1 MVYTC
6 LERSHLW
13 TYEALVALCRWSLCS
28 CAVLRSIR
36 TYFQVNSMSSRYY
49 GDEKQADVHY
59 AVYLKKVNYHGGE
72 GYPLKNADLF
82 ANCAAGKSRLNIL
95 RYNWLQAWSD
105 RDFDDDRLEWETI
118 KIRVIKAATLQ
129 KWVLD
134 MVLMEDDC
142 ARGYLFELFFE
153 TYRAVA
159 KSIDVLN
166 VILTDLH
173 SLLKDKG
180 SLKRSAQLQWKF
192 QTWCTILRRWLT
204 RYPED
209 FNEHPSYTCLN
220 KLIDFSRD
228 HRNLLDFLG
237 DKAAAVRSHFA
248 REAGQSP
255 TCWIDSGLISRTM
268 LDYVA
273 NGSVSCYLDLTHA
286 DPLYIAEQ
294 LTCTDAELFEK
305 LICYQCQSC
314 FWSQRNKSNSSGDC
328 VNTVRATVDQFNAV
342 TRRVVSSVVYNIHE
356 KSYYRAK
363 IVSTWILVAQE
374 LRILKNFSSLK
385 AVITALQSEAVFR
398 LRNVWSLVPSELI
411 DCFEELAQIFR
422 EEDNNAEFRRL
433 LMQEGTSKTAAGSR
447 MSRLKRSKPKRY
459 RRTASSDMLEVQ
471 GTVPY
476 LGTFLTDLTMIDSAF
491 PDFTPEGLINVDK
504 RRREYDIIGQLK
516 IIQKNARYYRIES
529 DPKFR
534 VWFRS
539 LPDLSEKL
547 CYDLSCC
554 IEMPKDSTSDAA
566 AKSMSQFYV
575 DNHCDMVGPYS
586 PSKSA
591 VLTSF
596 ATDRCNQLL
605 SAVRLRDRSV
615 FYQPLRDLDC
625 IDSDQGHLS
634 VNGDQNNTLNG
645 SSNTSGS
652 AYSHSGLSAAV
663 DDCYIVKVTL
673 DKTLQAG
680 SNYETL
686 YKSVKLENSDRT
698 RDLIRKA
705 LVKHGVQSNT
715 DQFSIAQILPN
726 GKRLELPDRVNAF
739 YAVSPCNP
747 MTFILRRK
755 EISSSQGADVSSCG
769 SCNELKSLHVD
780 TKNKIADRNTLKV
793 FGLTSRSE
801 SD

>member
-1 MVYTC
+1 
-6 LERSHLW
+6 
-13 TYEALVALCRWSLCS
+13 
-28 CAVLRSIR
+28 
-36 TYFQVNSMSSRYY
+36 MSSRYY
-49 GDEKQADVHY
+49 GDEKQPDVHY
-59 AVYLKKVNYHGGE
+59 AVYLKKVNYHSGE
-72 GYPLKNADLF
+72 GLKNADLF

-118 KIRVIKAATLQ
+118 KVRVIKAATLQ

-134 MVLMEDDC
+134 MVIMEDDC

-159 KSIDVLN
+159 KPIDVLSI
-166 VILTDLH
+166 ILTDLH

-209 FNEHPSYTCLN
+209 FNEHPTYVCLN
-220 KLIDFSRD
+220 KLIDFSRE

-237 DKAAAVRSHFA
+237 EKAAAVRSQFA

-255 TCWIDSGLISRTM
+255 PCWIDTGLISRTV

-314 FWSQRNKSNSSGDC
+314 FWSQRNKANSSSDC

-342 TRRVVSSVVYNIHE
+342 ARRVVSSVVYNIHE

-363 IVSTWILVAQE
+363 IVSAWILVAQVSN
-374 LRILKNFSSLK
+374 LRDSLLYGGKKRDVVGVKNLEKFFLPESRYNRPSKRGSFSSPQRVVFGAKVETRFVFFFKNTQAEITSQRAYRLFRRVGANFSRGGQQCRISSSPY
-385 AVITALQSEAVFR
+385 AR
-398 LRNVWSLVPSELI
+398 GNVKDGCWIQNL
-411 DCFEELAQIFR
+411 
-422 EEDNNAEFRRL
+422 
-433 LMQEGTSKTAAGSR
+433 
-447 MSRLKRSKPKRY
+447 
-459 RRTASSDMLEVQ
+459 SSQTKQTQTLEVQ

-516 IIQKNARYYRIES
+516 IIQKNARYYRIEA

-534 VWFRS
+534 LWFRS

-554 IEMPKDSTSDAA
+554 IEVPKEASLDSAGKHT
-566 AKSMSQFYV
+566 SQFYF
-575 DNHCDMVGPYS
+575 DEHCDSVGAPYS
-586 PSKSA
+586 PSKSG

-596 ATDRCNQLL
+596 AADRCNQLL

-625 IDSDQGHLS
+625 IDSDHGHLTA
-634 VNGDQNNTLNG
+634 NGDQSSTVGEATILCCALILYTKHVSLLAQLNG
-645 SSNTSGS
+645 SNNTSGS
-652 AYSHSGLSAAV
+652 ACSHNGLSPVV

-673 DKTLQAG
+673 DKSLQT
-680 SNYETL
+680 SSTYETL

-698 RDLIRKA
+698 KDLIRKA
-705 LVKHGVQSNT
+705 LVKHGVQSNA

-747 MTFILRRK
+747 MMFILRRK
-755 EISSSQGADVSSCG
+755 EISSPQGAD
-769 SCNELKSLHVD
+769 
-780 TKNKIADRNTLKV
+780 I
-793 FGLTSRSE
+793 SRSE
-801 SD
+801 SRSSGYMSRWNSTGTLAFV